1 MRFEKTKGG
10 RDHCPAAPDRW
21 LILVIAS
28 GMLPYFALA
37 TISCIWASSSA
48 VQMPSAMHWS

>member
-1 MRFEKTKGG
+1 MRFEKTMGG